1 MQTDFFKKYIRT
13 SVKDPMKNAEINYI
27 KNLYKDDVILKFP
40 KTNKALN
47 PNLFFK
53 EFKYDFFIKLKNN
66 KFLNSIY
73 NNLNDNFKKKVKKVI
88 AKYV

>member
-13 SVKDPMKNAEINYI
+13 SVKDPIKNAEINYI

-40 KTNKALN
+40 KDNKAFN
-47 PNLFFK
+47 HNFFSA
-53 EFKYDFFIKLKNN
+53 EFKYVFFIKLKNN
-66 KFLNSIY
+66 KFLNTIY

-88 AKYV
+88 AKFI